1 MKKPAETILFITRTE
16 KDLPFL
22 QPLLDEKGYLLH
34 PLLSLPRTGDL
45 PRDVTQVIIDLNFDI
60 SRLDQTLQW
69 CREHYPDI
77 DPILLS
83 PLSADSLTPFISA
96 LPRIIIKKPYSAEE
110 LLISLGKNPSPP
122 PEEEKRPL
130 IRDGSF
136 LTASPRMEAVYELVR
151 QVAPTD
157 AFILIRGE
165 TGTGKEIIARLIHR
179 LSLRSSEKLVT
190 INCAALPESLLE
202 SELFGYEKGAFTGAS
217 ESKPGKFEYAHQ
229 GTLLLDE
236 IGDMALPLQAKVL
249 RVLQEKEV
257 ERLGSHEKKRADVRV
272 VSATHQ
278 PLEEL
283 MERGLFREDLYYRLN
298 VISLHLPPLR
308 ERPED
313 IILLSNFFL
322 EEFTAKYGKEIQGF
336 SREVRDFFLR
346 YSWPGNVR
354 ELRNLVESMAI
365 LSRKRVITEES
376 LPVSLREKTP
386 GPSASSSSPH
396 REDSLS
402 LESGEKDLIRQAL
415 DKTGGNRAKA
425 ARILGIARSTL
436 YNKMERYG
444 LS

>member
-110 LLISLGKNPSPP
+110 LLLSLGKSPSPL
-122 PEEEKRPL
+122 PEEEKTPL

>member
-1 MKKPAETILFITRTE
+1 MKKTAETILFITRTE

-34 PLLSLPRTGDL
+34 PLLSLSRTGDL

-202 SELFGYEKGAFTGAS
+202 SELFGYKKGAFTGAAS
-217 ESKPGKFEYAHQ
+217 DKPGRFALAGE
-229 GTLLLDE
+229 GTIFLDE
-236 IGDMALPLQAKVL
+236 IGEISPALQVRLL
-249 RVLQEKEV
+249 RVLQEHTFEP
-257 ERLGSHEKKRADVRV
+257 LGSVMTEKTEARV
-272 VSATHQ
+272 IAETNRNLS
-278 PLEEL
+278 EL
-283 MERGLFREDLYYRLN
+283 VKEGKFREDLFYRIN
-298 VISLHLPPLR
+298 IIRIELPPLKNR
-308 ERPED
+308 KED
-313 IILLSNFFL
+313 IPVFTDNFIN
-322 EEFTAKYGKEIQGF
+322 KYNSIQGK
-336 SREVRDFFLR
+336 SVEGAAPEV
-346 YSWPGNVR
+346 YSVFMSYDWPGNVR
-354 ELRNLVESMAI
+354 ELENIIERAF
-365 LSRKRVITEES
+365 VICPGGRIELRHIPDELTG
-376 LPVSLREKTP
+376 SLRMTEVKNEKKLSISGMKDAAEKEMIISILEKHNGNLTA
-386 GPSASSSSPH
+386 SAAELDIH
-396 REDSLS
+396 RATLYRKMKK
-402 LESGEKDLIRQAL
+402 LNIRQ
-415 DKTGGNRAKA
+415 
-425 ARILGIARSTL
+425 
-436 YNKMERYG
+436 
-444 LS
+444 

>member
-110 LLISLGKNPSPP
+110 LLLSLGKSPSPL
-122 PEEEKRPL
+122 PEEEKTPL

-436 YNKMERYG
+436 YNKMEKYG

>member
-1 MKKPAETILFITRTE
+1 MKKTAETILFITRTE

-34 PLLSLPRTGDL
+34 PLLSLSRTGDL

-110 LLISLGKNPSPP
+110 LLLSLGKSPSPLA
-122 PEEEKRPL
+122 EEEKTPL

-229 GTLLLDE
+229 GTLFLDE

-346 YSWPGNVR
+346 YSWPGNIR
-354 ELRNLVESMAI
+354 ELRNLVESMVI

-436 YNKMERYG
+436 YNKMEKYG

>member
-110 LLISLGKNPSPP
+110 LLLSLGKSPSPL
-122 PEEEKRPL
+122 PEEEKTPL

-386 GPSASSSSPH
+386 EPSASSSSPH

-436 YNKMERYG
+436 YNKMEKYG

>member
-1 MKKPAETILFITRTE
+1 
-16 KDLPFL
+16 
-22 QPLLDEKGYLLH
+22 
-34 PLLSLPRTGDL
+34 
-45 PRDVTQVIIDLNFDI
+45 
-60 SRLDQTLQW
+60 
-69 CREHYPDI
+69 
-77 DPILLS
+77 
-83 PLSADSLTPFISA
+83 
-96 LPRIIIKKPYSAEE
+96 
-110 LLISLGKNPSPP
+110 
-122 PEEEKRPL
+122 
-130 IRDGSF
+130 
-136 LTASPRMEAVYELVR
+136 
-151 QVAPTD
+151 
-157 AFILIRGE
+157 
-165 TGTGKEIIARLIHR
+165 
-179 LSLRSSEKLVT
+179 
-190 INCAALPESLLE
+190 
-202 SELFGYEKGAFTGAS
+202 
-217 ESKPGKFEYAHQ
+217 
-229 GTLLLDE
+229 
-236 IGDMALPLQAKVL
+236 
-249 RVLQEKEV
+249 
-257 ERLGSHEKKRADVRV
+257 
-272 VSATHQ
+272 
-278 PLEEL
+278 

-436 YNKMERYG
+436 YNKMEKYG